1 MLVPGAGFVERNS
14 ELVRQRC
21 QPREHVADLVHL
33 LVTRPLA
40 RGLRQLPDFLGEP
53 RHCGSQAPCPV
64 TRAVGRLHL
73 PLQLAELGHG
83 APLVSVD
90 SVRKRSAIRWRA
102 CREGVVVKAWR
113 VHRYGAPSEV
123 LRIDEVDEPT
133 PADGELKI
141 RVTSVTLNFN
151 DLDGIHGR
159 YKTVPRPVPYIPG
172 MEVLGIVEACGA
184 GADAW
189 LGRRV
194 VAIPSGAFGGYA
206 EYVVAPVS
214 MAFEMPPEMPE
225 SEAAAIFMPFHL
237 AWLALYE
244 RARIQPGETLLVHA
258 GAGGAGSAALQL
270 GVHAGARVFATAGS
284 SEKTKLCL
292 DLGAELAINYRD
304 TDFADAVLDATD
316 GRGVDVAFDA
326 VSGDVTLK
334 TFRCM
339 AFNGRHILAGFASGI
354 EQEDEGLVPRPV
366 LFGNFSLVG
375 VCHAYVDDPVVFKRL
390 SGFNFPSHLDGE
402 QLHAEL
408 LELFAAGT
416 LRAIVGQEVPFLDLP
431 AALEA
436 IEQRRTVGRTVVRLP

>member
-1 MLVPGAGFVERNS
+1 M
-14 ELVRQRC
+14 
-21 QPREHVADLVHL
+21 
-33 LVTRPLA
+33 
-40 RGLRQLPDFLGEP
+40 
-53 RHCGSQAPCPV
+53 
-64 TRAVGRLHL
+64 
-73 PLQLAELGHG
+73 
-83 APLVSVD
+83 
-90 SVRKRSAIRWRA
+90 
-102 CREGVVVKAWR
+102 KAWR
-113 VHRYGAPSEV
+113 VHEYGAPREAMH
-123 LRIDEVDEPT
+123 LDDVDAPKPGE
-133 PADGELKI
+133 GELRI

-172 MEVLGIVEACGA
+172 MEVLGVVDECGT
-184 GADAW
+184 GAEGW

-206 EYVVAPVS
+206 EYVVAPPS
-214 MAFEMPPEMPE
+214 MVFEMPSDMPE
-225 SEAAAIFMPFHL
+225 PEAAAIFMPFHL

-244 RARIQPGETLLVHA
+244 RARLQPGETLLVHA

-284 SEKTKLCL
+284 PEKTKLCL
-292 DLGAELAINYRD
+292 ELGAEMAINYRE
-304 TDFADAVLDATD
+304 TDFAEAVLDATG

-354 EQEDEGLVPRPV
+354 EREDEGLVPRPV

-375 VCHAYVDDPVVFKRL
+375 VCHAYVDDPVVFKRMT
-390 SGFNFPSHLDGE
+390 GFNFPAHRDGE

-408 LELFAAGT
+408 LALFAAGK
-416 LRAIVGQEVPFLDLP
+416 LHAIVGQQVPFLELP

-436 IEQRRTVGRTVVRLP
+436 MEQRRTVGRTVVRLS